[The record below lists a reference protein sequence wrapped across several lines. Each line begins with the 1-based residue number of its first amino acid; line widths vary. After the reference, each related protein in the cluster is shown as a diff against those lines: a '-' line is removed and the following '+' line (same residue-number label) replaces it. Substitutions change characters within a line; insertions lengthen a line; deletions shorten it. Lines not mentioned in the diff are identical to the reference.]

1 MVRFVATL
9 TESERLV
16 LLVSR
21 SAMYQGPLADELF
34 LIGHDQYTGKA
45 RVGDSVLDTGLAGA
59 ILGELALANR
69 IFVDEDT
76 HVTVSDQRS
85 SGDRV
90 TDTALREMLKQRVV
104 HPVRAWVEY
113 LRDSAR
119 ELIAPRLL
127 NSGLLEEVS
136 SRGMLKQVVRYP
148 ARDRINAMTPEVRLR
163 YMIGHP
169 AELDEQTAVLGG
181 LVWAAGLDFV
191 LGGATG
197 REVREGLEQMGTLL
211 KPNLRG
217 LLVGV
222 DAAIAQLSLR
232 GRR

>member
-1 MVRFVATL
+1 
-9 TESERLV
+9 
-16 LLVSR
+16 
-21 SAMYQGPLADELF
+21 MYEGPLADELF
-34 LIGHDQYTGKA
+34 LIGHDEYTGKA
-45 RVGDSVLDTGLAGA
+45 RVGDSVLGTGLAGA

-76 HVTVSDQRS
+76 QVIVNDRRS
-85 SGDRV
+85 IGDRV
-90 TDTALREMLKQRVV
+90 TDTALTEMLNQSVV

-127 NSGLLEEVS
+127 NSGLLEQVS
-136 SRGMLKQVVRYP
+136 SRGILKQVVRYP
-148 ARDRINAMTPEVRLR
+148 VRDRINALTPEVRLR
-163 YMIGHP
+163 YMMSHT
-169 AELDEQTAVLGG
+169 AELDEKTALLGC
-181 LVWAAGLDFV
+181 LVRAAGLDFV

-197 REVREGLEQMGTLL
+197 REVREGLEQMSVLL

-217 LLVGV
+217 LMVGV
-222 DAAIAQLSLR
+222 DAAIAQLALR

>member
-1 MVRFVATL
+1 
-9 TESERLV
+9 
-16 LLVSR
+16 
-21 SAMYQGPLADELF
+21 MYQGPLADELF

-76 HVTVSDQRS
+76 QIFVNDRGATAS
-85 SGDRV
+85 SELTR
-90 TDTALREMLKQRVV
+90 AASMLKQRVV

-119 ELIAPRLL
+119 ELIAPRVL
-127 NSGLLEEVS
+127 NSGLLEQVS
-136 SRGMLKQVVRYP
+136 RRGMLKQVVRYP
-148 ARDRINAMTPEVRLR
+148 ARDRITALTPEVRLR
-163 YMIGHP
+163 YMVGHP
-169 AELDEQTAVLGG
+169 AELDEQTALLGC
-181 LVWAAGLDFV
+181 LVRAAGLDFV
-191 LGGATG
+191 LGGGTG
-197 REVREGLEQMGTLL
+197 REVREGLEQMSMLL

-217 LLVGV
+217 LIVGV
-222 DAAIAQLSLR
+222 DAAIAQLALR

>member
-1 MVRFVATL
+1 
-9 TESERLV
+9 
-16 LLVSR
+16 
-21 SAMYQGPLADELF
+21 MYEGPLADELF

-69 IFVDEDT
+69 IFVDDDT
-76 HVTVSDQRS
+76 QVFVNEQRS

-90 TDTALREMLKQRVV
+90 TDTAVREMLKQRVV
-104 HPVRAWVEY
+104 HPVRSWVEY

-127 NSGLLEEVS
+127 NVGLLEQVS

-148 ARDRINAMTPEVRLR
+148 ARDRMNALAPEVRLR
-163 YMIGHP
+163 YMMGHP
-169 AELDEQTAVLGG
+169 ADLDEKTALLGC
-181 LVWAAGLDFV
+181 LVRAAGLDFV

-197 REVREGLEQMGTLL
+197 REIREGLEQMSMLL
-211 KPNLRG
+211 KPNLRA
-217 LLVGV
+217 LMVGV